1 MALDAAP
8 LDLDGLP
15 PIAAG
20 PVLRRVTRTRASV
33 WVALTRGDP
42 LTLHVRRIGQAATE
56 VATAPVTPLK
66 VGTRLWLAVITGGAP
81 DGTFG
86 AGELFEY
93 RLSSPGWAAP
103 NWADVAIG
111 SQQPAFPGPPAA
123 IEDLVVMHS
132 SCRKAHGGGRDG
144 LALAAEVIA
153 ERVTGGGADA
163 RPHLLV
169 LAGDQIYADE
179 VPAPLAPRVRRLA
192 ADLVGIDE
200 TAVFGAAP
208 PIGGRQAPSAGF
220 GLTSSAA
227 SDHLWS
233 LGEFL
238 AMYVLY
244 WSDALWPAT
253 VPVWSEVNP
262 AADLSPAAG
271 LDEAAWT
278 DLVDRLDTFRAGL
291 PAVRKLLATAPSVMV
306 ADDHEVTD
314 DWNIDHP
321 WAARVYADPAGSR
334 IVHNG
339 VLALA
344 LCQQWGNAPDRF
356 ATPGSAEADVL
367 DAVAFTGASPDT
379 PGLRGL
385 LGIPAAAPAAPPSV
399 LRDPTVGVR
408 YDVELG
414 PADGWPVRVIG
425 LDERTVREFHRVDH
439 PAARIST
446 AGLAA
451 MLPGP
456 SGGAAT
462 ATIVVGP
469 SPILGT
475 HVIEHVLQP
484 AVSLLPGGSLYSDFE
499 SWPAA
504 PGSHQELLR
513 RLVPYAP
520 LVLLSG
526 DVHYSG
532 TAGLQYT
539 RGGVTT
545 RGAQVVSSAGK
556 NADAKTMT
564 LHLLGDVAMRLG
576 IERIRRFDGFT
587 ALTDAQRAALAAP
600 PPAGTVLPYDE
611 LVDVLLGR
619 AFRTAQETPVVLS
632 DEIATAYGLTAP
644 DWTYEVEPVDDER
657 LPAPGALLTDMTAA
671 PDPWAG
677 WDPAKSFTMLR
688 ALRASD
694 LHRIGRMFVG
704 LPLCSL
710 MTFSSGPL
718 EMHADLICP
727 VGDDPA
733 RPGRHLTQTR
743 VVLA

>member
-1 MALDAAP
+1 MALDATP
-8 LDLDGLP
+8 LDPANLP

-20 PVLRRVTRTRASV
+20 PVLRRVTRTEASV
-33 WVALTRGDP
+33 WVALTRGDAV
-42 LTLHVRRIGQAATE
+42 TLHVRLVGQPATE
-56 VATAPVTPLK
+56 VATAPVMPVQ
-66 VGTRLWLAVITGGAP
+66 VGSHLWLAVLTGGAP
-81 DGTFG
+81 DGSFR

-93 RLSSPGWAAP
+93 RLSSPGWPDP
-103 NWADVAIG
+103 NWADVAMG

-153 ERVTGGGADA
+153 ERVAGGGADA
-163 RPHLLV
+163 RPHLLI

-200 TAVFGAAP
+200 TDVFGAAP
-208 PIGGRQAPSAGF
+208 LIGGRQAPSEGF

-227 SDHLWS
+227 GDHLWS
-233 LGEFL
+233 FGEYL
-238 AMYVLY
+238 AVYLLY

-253 VPVWSEVNP
+253 TPVWTDVAP
-262 AADLSPAAG
+262 AVDLSPAAG

-278 DLVDRLDTFRAGL
+278 DLVHRLSTFRAGL
-291 PAVRKLLATAPSVMV
+291 PSVRKLLATVPSIMV

-344 LCQQWGNAPDRF
+344 LCQQWGNAPARF
-356 ATPGSAEADVL
+356 TTPGSAEAGVL
-367 DAVAFTGASPDT
+367 DAAAFTGASPDT
-379 PGLRGL
+379 PGLRAL
-385 LGIPAAAPAAPPSV
+385 LGVPTAAPAAPPSV
-399 LRDPTVGVR
+399 LRDPAVGAR

-425 LDERTVREFHRVDH
+425 LDERTVREFHRMDH
-439 PAARIST
+439 PAARISM

-456 SGGAAT
+456 AGGAAT

-469 SPILGT
+469 SPVMGT
-475 HVIEHVLQP
+475 HVIEHVIQP

-504 PGSHQELLR
+504 PANHQELLR

-532 TAGLQYT
+532 TAALRYT
-539 RGGVTT
+539 TGGVTT
-545 RGAQVVSSAGK
+545 IGAQVVSSAGR

-564 LHLLGDVAMRLG
+564 LHLLGDLAMRLG
-576 IERIRRFDGFT
+576 IERTRRFDGFT
-587 ALTDAQRAALAAP
+587 GLTDAQRAALAAA

-619 AFRTAQETPVVLS
+619 AFRAAQETPVVLS
-632 DEIATAYGLTAP
+632 DEIATAYGLPAP

-694 LHRIGRMFVG
+694 LHRIGRVFVG
-704 LPLCSL
+704 LPLISL
-710 MTFSSGPL
+710 LTFSSGPL

-727 VGDDPA
+727 VGDDAA
-733 RPGRHLTQTR
+733 RSDRHHTQTR
-743 VVLA
+743 VVLG